1 MASADITY
9 QLGRDGKYVLVP
21 RSPVAAGWMLKQLG
35 LDPDMSIVSQSSVAF
50 YVERDKLLSMLSSV
64 PEGFVVEEKGN
75 ARSIS
80 GGRVSEGPGSNE
92 PEIKLSPAGTVVA
105 DW

>member
-21 RSPVAAGWMLKQLG
+21 RSPAAAGWMLKQLG

-75 ARSIS
+75 ARPS
-80 GGRVSEGPGSNE
+80 GGRVSESARPVE